1 MSAPA
6 LADESAIRAR
16 SRKLLLLFAMVG
28 MGMMFAGLTSA
39 FVVSKNRA
47 DWLKNVE
54 MPTAFYW
61 STAVMLLSSITFW
74 MALRQTKAANWT
86 VARGWLMLTLGL
98 GCAFVGLQ
106 YVGFDQLVQ
115 QGFYFT
121 GPQSNIATTFMYTLV
136 AVHLAH
142 LLSGLI
148 VLLVVIYN
156 HFKQKYVSGQ
166 TTGIELGAMYWHFLD
181 FLWLYLFLFLY
192 FFR

>member
-1 MSAPA
+1 MTTAPST
-6 LADESAIRAR
+6 DERLIRAR

-54 MPTAFYW
+54 MPSAFYW
-61 STAVMLLSSITFW
+61 STAVMLLSSVTFW
-74 MALRQTKAANWT
+74 LALRHTKNQNASAG
-86 VARGWLMLTLGL
+86 RLWLLVTLGL
-98 GCAFVGLQ
+98 GCTFVGLQ

-142 LLSGLI
+142 LLSGLV

-156 HFKQKYVSGQ
+156 HFKQKYSTGQ